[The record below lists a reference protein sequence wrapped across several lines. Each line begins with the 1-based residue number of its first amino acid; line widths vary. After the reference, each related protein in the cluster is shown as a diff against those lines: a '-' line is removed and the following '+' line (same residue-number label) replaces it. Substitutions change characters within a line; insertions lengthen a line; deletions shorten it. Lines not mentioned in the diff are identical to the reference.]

1 MDNKSSFLTP
11 LFLSGLLLT
20 SSFSQAETEEQ
31 PNEATSEEVQEQNNI
46 EQVEPYNRFVTERLY
61 EFIHSGSSNR
71 YRITGRAAA
80 GEEVKVIARDTE
92 TGWLQ
97 IEQAN
102 GKQGW
107 INNSVLVTNSGSR
120 AQLETANAKIAE
132 LEEQLKL
139 AKQEN
144 GSDEIIAQLNSEVG
158 NLTLA
163 NEDLGREIDDLKT
176 QNAEVDQLRARNL
189 ELEESIVQADQTQ
202 KILDK
207 LYDVGAVLL
216 GVFAGW
222 LLTRRR
228 KSSLSFDRL

>member
-11 LFLSGLLLT
+11 LFISGLLLT

-31 PNEATSEEVQEQNNI
+31 QNQVTSDQAQEQTNV

-71 YRITGRAAA
+71 YRITGRVAA
-80 GEEVKVIARDTE
+80 GEQVKVIARDTE

-107 INNSVLVTNSGSR
+107 INNSVLVTSAGSKG
-120 AQLETANAKIAE
+120 QLDAATAKVAE
-132 LEEQLKL
+132 LEAQLKQ
-139 AKQEN
+139 AKQDN
-144 GSDEIIAQLNSEVG
+144 GSDETIAQLNSEVG

-163 NEDLGREIDDLKT
+163 NEDLSRQIDELT
-176 QNAEVDQLRARNL
+176 AQNAEIEQLKARNL
-189 ELEESIVQADQTQ
+189 ELEDSIVQADQTQ